1 MRADGQLLDD
11 KEVRVHVEG
20 GKFVSAEQAGQDEK
34 KDEGEGVAKQ
44 TGQDEKKDGN
54 GEGQGV
60 ASPTLPS
67 ALNSARV
74 TEDGA
79 MTPATVTED
88 GAMTPA
94 TVTEDGATIN
104 VDDVIKARVLSDLMD
119 EYVEA
124 LQVPQKSPPK
134 SKRTLK
140 KSPTD
145 SLPLRR
151 CRCRKISLPSA
162 KEP

>member
-34 KDEGEGVAKQ
+34 KEEGEGVAKQ

-60 ASPTLPS
+60 ASPTLPF
-67 ALNSARV
+67 ALNSAR
-74 TEDGA
+74 
-79 MTPATVTED
+79 VTED

-151 CRCRKISLPSA
+151 CSCRKISLPSA